1 MSAITYS
8 PAAISGPGSVTRLRL
23 TRRGRAIIAA
33 IVSLPLMFALFSI
46 ALNGGGATA
55 TSATPVVATITVEG
69 GESLWSVAA
78 DIAPQ
83 SPTADVVADLIA
95 VNELTSA
102 DLRPGQLL
110 IIPARYVN

>member
-1 MSAITYS
+1 MSTITYS
-8 PAAISGPGSVTRLRL
+8 PAAISGLGSVTRLRL
-23 TRRGRAIIAA
+23 TRRGRATIAA
-33 IVSLPLMFALFSI
+33 IVSLPLVFALSSI

-55 TSATPVVATITVEG
+55 TSGAPVVATITVEG
-69 GESLWSVAA
+69 GESLWSLAA
-78 DIAPQ
+78 DISPH

-95 VNELTSA
+95 ANELTSA